1 MSVTG
6 SVINDSHAEIIAR
19 RGLLDFFYAQLDL
32 HCRQSNN
39 ASTTAQYNGKNGNNN
54 LDQQMEQETSIF
66 VWPADGS
73 SLYRLRDGIN
83 FHLYINTAPCGDAR
97 VFSPHE
103 NDNMDV
109 DKHPN
114 R

>member
-19 RGLLDFFYAQLDL
+19 RGLLDFFYSQLDL
-32 HCRQSNN
+32 HCRRQAKSN
-39 ASTTAQYNGKNGNNN
+39 AVALCNGNGPE
-54 LDQQMEQETSIF
+54 DPEQQPESSIF
-66 VWPADGS
+66 VAPTDGS
-73 SLYRLRDGIN
+73 GLYKLKDGIH